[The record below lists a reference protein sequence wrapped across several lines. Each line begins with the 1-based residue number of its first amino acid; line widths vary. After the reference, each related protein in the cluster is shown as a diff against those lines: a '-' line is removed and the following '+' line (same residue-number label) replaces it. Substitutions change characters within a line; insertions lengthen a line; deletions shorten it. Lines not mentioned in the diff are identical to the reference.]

1 MRISLNFIVLLMTAA
16 VSLLPVTE
24 NKRDPVNMNC
34 ENTPARQTEAYV
46 GGNVTINCTY
56 QKTEENNIKTFCRKK
71 ENFNCTDVISTHNA
85 VYTQL
90 DRISLT
96 NNKEQQI
103 YTVRISMLTQED
115 AGTYQCVTKSIYND
129 SSTCLTEIRL
139 DILTEKDSKS
149 KTKGP
154 PALQA
159 TATQTP
165 TPPTARDDPLKLGVI
180 VGVVCL
186 GLLAMALVL
195 LILYRHNLRCKQVG
209 SPEQRTNTGHSTEEN
224 HGDDHYDVIRVQNN
238 QASSGEP
245 LRSIYAVVSPH
256 TDQLHYASVIFQK
269 NSDSVFLG

>member
-1 MRISLNFIVLLMTAA
+1 MDAASNEEVKIQLRTQLHFYSLTG
-16 VSLLPVTE
+16 
-24 NKRDPVNMNC
+24 

-139 DILTEKDSKS
+139 DILSKWIFLDISFYWGKCTNSMFLS
-149 KTKGP
+149 KQP
-154 PALQA
+154 
-159 TATQTP
+159 
-165 TPPTARDDPLKLGVI
+165 R
-180 VGVVCL
+180 
-186 GLLAMALVL
+186 
-195 LILYRHNLRCKQVG
+195 
-209 SPEQRTNTGHSTEEN
+209 EQ
-224 HGDDHYDVIRVQNN
+224 
-238 QASSGEP
+238 
-245 LRSIYAVVSPH
+245 
-256 TDQLHYASVIFQK
+256 
-269 NSDSVFLG
+269 